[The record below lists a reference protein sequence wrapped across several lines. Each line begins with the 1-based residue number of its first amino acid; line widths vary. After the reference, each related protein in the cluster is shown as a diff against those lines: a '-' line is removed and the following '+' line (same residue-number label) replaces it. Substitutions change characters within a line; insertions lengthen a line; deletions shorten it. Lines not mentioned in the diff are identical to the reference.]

1 MGGKL
6 REKAAEVKIY
16 GELYTVN
23 ANIEVIDSYSAH
35 ADYNELIQFLSC
47 QDPSKVKKVF
57 LVHGEPDAQ
66 DEFKA
71 KLQGLGY
78 NEVKTPEMGESF
90 EM

>member
-1 MGGKL
+1 
-6 REKAAEVKIY
+6 
-16 GELYTVN
+16 
-23 ANIEVIDSYSAH
+23 
-35 ADYNELIQFLSC
+35 
-47 QDPSKVKKVF
+47 VKKVF

-78 NEVKTPEMGESF
+78 IEVKTPEMGESF